1 MRIFIALT
9 VIALS
14 FGGSAVQAASSV
26 GTSSG
31 SAAGSVGAGSA
42 TGLSTPRT
50 GVGATG
56 QSFGALPGAPGSPEL

>member
-1 MRIFIALT
+1 MRIFIPLT

-14 FGGSAVQAASSV
+14 FGGSAAQAASSV

-31 SAAGSVGAGSA
+31 SAPGSVGAGSV

-56 QSFGALPGAPGSPEL
+56 QSFRRLTRGTGVAQL